1 MKKLSL
7 LTLFLAVIMAIS
19 SCKKE
24 ENKGDGVE
32 PGANI
37 TVQQKNLAL
46 VQKHTGSL
54 CGPCGS
60 WGWAAFDEIMTTNA
74 GNAAFV
80 SAFSENF
87 VAELFITQTATE
99 EDNAW
104 GVSGYPTFTANGVAQ
119 LDRPNGSVNVTS
131 EKAKVKAAVDAH
143 IAAPVV
149 ANTGFTTAV
158 SGDQFVI
165 ETKTNFFA
173 EGNGDYF
180 VAVYVLED
188 GIVGKQSGHPQT
200 PNVTHHHV
208 LRGAATLSGRASAK
222 TFGEKI
228 ASGTV
233 AAGTSVYKKFIFD
246 VGEGHNTSNYEVV
259 TVIWKKNG
267 TKYAF
272 VNANSNQ

>member
-1 MKKLSL
+1 
-7 LTLFLAVIMAIS
+7 
-19 SCKKE
+19 
-24 ENKGDGVE
+24 
-32 PGANI
+32 
-37 TVQQKNLAL
+37 
-46 VQKHTGSL
+46 
-54 CGPCGS
+54 
-60 WGWAAFDEIMTTNA
+60 
-74 GNAAFV
+74 
-80 SAFSENF
+80 
-87 VAELFITQTATE
+87 
-99 EDNAW
+99 
-104 GVSGYPTFTANGVAQ
+104 
-119 LDRPNGSVNVTS
+119 

-143 IAAPVV
+143 MAAPVV

-173 EGNGDYF
+173 EGNGDYY
-180 VAVYVLED
+180 VSVYVLED
-188 GIVGKQSGHPQT
+188 NVVGKQSGHPQT

-246 VGEGHNTSNYEVV
+246 IGENHNTANYEVV